1 MKEIIKLPLIKTVI
15 LFLFLTTGY
24 VRGQKVQIVN
34 DIGKWQLLVKNQSYF
49 IKGVVGQTYLGKV
62 KQYGGNSIRMGSD
75 KQGLDMA
82 LKLGLSVLVNLPAD
96 AERYGMNYDDTA
108 AIHRQTE
115 KIAGIVRNTK
125 NHPAVLMWAIG
136 NELDYIPGTLP
147 YNLKVWDAVNEAAKA
162 IKSVDP
168 DHPVMTVIGTSMMEK
183 VADIVK
189 RCPDIDLLGIN
200 SYGDIYTLPETL
212 KKYGWTKPYIITEW
226 GPDGYWEVKKT
237 LWKAP
242 YEQTGRE
249 KYNCYEQKYKAAI
262 DNVSGQCLGSYVF
275 YWSGFKQET
284 THTWFCMFNIDGLES
299 PLIGL
304 MHRLWTGEKSA
315 NVAPIVDSLNIEKFV
330 RYNDI
335 FLNSGSKYSARVT
348 ASDADKDSLTYKWE
362 IRREAVYASYAG
374 QGEKVPRP
382 LSGLINEER
391 STVSFVSPTEK
402 GPYRLFVYVLDS
414 KGHFSTANLP
424 FMVK

>member
-1 MKEIIKLPLIKTVI
+1 MKEIIKQPLIKTLI
-15 LFLFLTTGY
+15 LFLFLSTGY
-24 VRGQKVQIVN
+24 VRGQKVQIAN
-34 DIGKWQLLVKNQSYF
+34 DKGKWQLIVKGRPYF
-49 IKGVVGQTYLGKV
+49 IKGVVGQTFLDKV
-62 KQYGGNSIRMGSD
+62 KQYGGNSIRMGSG
-75 KQGLDMA
+75 KEGLDMA
-82 LKLGLSVLVNLPAD
+82 SKLGLSVLVNLPAD

-115 KIAGIVRNTK
+115 KIAGIVRKTR

-147 YNLKVWDAVNEAAKA
+147 YNLKVWDAVNDAAKVV
-162 IKSVDP
+162 KSIDP

-212 KKYGWTKPYIITEW
+212 KKYGWTKPYIISEW

-237 LWKAP
+237 SWKAP

-262 DNVSGQCLGSYVF
+262 DNGGYQCLGSYVF

-284 THTWFCMFNIDGLES
+284 THTWFCMFNIDGMES
-299 PLIGL
+299 PLVGL
-304 MHRLWTGEKSA
+304 MHWLWTGMKSA
-315 NVAPIVDSLNIEKFV
+315 NGAPIVDSLNIEKFV

-335 FLNSGSKYSARVT
+335 FLSSGTRYSARVS
-348 ASDADKDSLTYKWE
+348 ASDPDTDSLTFKWE
-362 IRREAVYASYAG
+362 IRPEAVYASYAG
-374 QGEKVPRP
+374 QGEKVPKP
-382 LSGLINEER
+382 VPGLIKDGKY
-391 STVSFVSPTEK
+391 TVSFLAPAVK
-402 GPYRLFVYVLDS
+402 GAYRLFVYAFDG

-424 FMVK
+424 FMVR